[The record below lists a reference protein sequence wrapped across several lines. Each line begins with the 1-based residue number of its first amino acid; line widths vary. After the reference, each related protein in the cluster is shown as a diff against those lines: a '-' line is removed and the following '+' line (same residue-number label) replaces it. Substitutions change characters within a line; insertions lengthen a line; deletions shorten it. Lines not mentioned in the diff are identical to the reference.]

1 MLDSDFNARLG
12 DFGLARALD
21 TEKTSYT
28 EAEGVAGTLGYI
40 APECFLTG
48 KATQQS
54 DVYAFGVVLL
64 EIVCGLRPGTR
75 IDEFDFLVEW
85 VWSLHREGRILDAVE
100 DRIGDE
106 YVVEEAQKVLILALA
121 CSHPI
126 ASERPKTQA
135 IVQII
140 SGFAPVPYVPP
151 FKPASVWPLAPSVE
165 KDDISSL
172 VSVTETKSF
181 PMTYLGL
188 GFMSEC
194 ATLEPYAPEPYAND
208 IFNTV

>member
-21 TEKTSYT
+21 KEKTSYT

-64 EIVCGLRPGTR
+64 EIICGLRPGTR
-75 IDEFDFLVEW
+75 IDEFDFLVDW
-85 VWSLHREGRILDAVE
+85 VWSLHRQGRILDAVE
-100 DRIGDE
+100 DRLGDE

-151 FKPASVWPLAPSVE
+151 FKPAFVWPLTPSVE

-172 VSVTETKSF
+172 LSVTETKSF
-181 PMTYLGL
+181 PTTYLGL

-194 ATLEPYAPEPYAND
+194 ATLEPYAD
-208 IFNTV
+208 DKFKTV